1 MSFEGSRPLDPPP
14 RPGRTVSR
22 RAALWSGAGVLAAGA
37 GAAAGYL
44 LPAGHTTRDEPPP
57 PVLTAAIAAEEQ
69 LLRVTSAAPPAGL
82 ADAVAQAHAD
92 HQAHLTALQA
102 IRARYGTG
110 STPAPRSSSPLVT
123 ASALHAAE
131 SDAAGAAATRAAT
144 ATGTLAGLLAS
155 IAACEATH
163 ASLFG

>member
-1 MSFEGSRPLDPPP
+1 MSSEGSSPP
-14 RPGRTVSR
+14 RAGRTVSR
-22 RAALWSGAGVLAAGA
+22 RAALWSGAGVLAVGA

-57 PVLTAAIAAEEQ
+57 PLLTAAIAAEEQ
-69 LLRVTSAAPPAGL
+69 LLRLTSAAPPAGL

-92 HQAHLTALQA
+92 HQAHLAALQA
-102 IRARYGTG
+102 VRDRYGTG
-110 STPAPRSSSPLVT
+110 STPTRQSAPSAVT
-123 ASALHAAE
+123 APALHAAE
-131 SDAAGAAATRAAT
+131 TEAAGAAATRAAT

-163 ASLFG
+163 ATLFG